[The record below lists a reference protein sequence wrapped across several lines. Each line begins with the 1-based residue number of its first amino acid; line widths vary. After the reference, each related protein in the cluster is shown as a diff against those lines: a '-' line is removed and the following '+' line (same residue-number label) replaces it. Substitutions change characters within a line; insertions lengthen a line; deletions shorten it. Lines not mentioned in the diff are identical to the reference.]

1 MTKHVVS
8 VSGGKDS
15 TATLLIALDRC
26 PPGSVVPIFCDT
38 GNEHQAVHD
47 YLAYLEQALDIQI
60 HRLKADFTEQVM
72 AKRRFIA
79 RDVRIGR
86 DDKGRKVRWT
96 NKAKRRALAVMHPS
110 GNPFL
115 DLCMIKTRF
124 PSSAAQF
131 CTGELKRDPAVEF
144 QLALVDAG
152 YRVISW
158 QGIRRD
164 ESINR
169 RKKRKFERIGPRM
182 RAFRP
187 IIDWSAEQV
196 FAFAKAKGI
205 EPNPLYRAGM
215 GRVGCMPCIN
225 CSKADLRQIA
235 VRFPDHIERIAEW
248 EGIVSACSKRG
259 SSTFFPPGTDAHA
272 AQDVREV
279 FAALGIRNRVEWS
292 KTTRGGKQFD
302 LLQVLDEPSTCS
314 SVYGLCE

>member
-1 MTKHVVS
+1 MKHVVS

-38 GNEHQAVHD
+38 GNEHQAVHN
-47 YLAYLEQALDIQI
+47 YLGYLEQALDIQI
-60 HRLKADFTEQVM
+60 HRLKADFREQLA

-79 RDVRIGR
+79 RDTRTGR
-86 DDKGRKVRWT
+86 APDGRKVRWS
-96 NKAKRRALAVMHPS
+96 NKGKRRALAVLHPS

-115 DLCMIKTRF
+115 DLCMLKGRF

-131 CTGELKRDPAVEF
+131 CTSELKRDPAVEF
-144 QLALVDAG
+144 QLDLVDAG
-152 YRVISW
+152 HRVVSW

-169 RKKRKFERIGPRM
+169 RFKPKFERIGPGM
-182 RAFRP
+182 RVCRP

-196 FAFAKAKGI
+196 FALAKARGI
-205 EPNPLYRAGM
+205 APNPLYMQGM

-225 CSKADLRQIA
+225 CRKADLRQIA

-248 EGIVSACSKRG
+248 ERVVSACSKRG
-259 SSTFFPPGTDAHA
+259 SSTFFPASHA
-272 AQDVREV
+272 DQDVREV
-279 FAALGIRNRVEWS
+279 FTVSGIRNRVEWS
-292 KTTRGGKQFD
+292 KTTRGGRQFD
-302 LLQVLDEPSTCS
+302 LLQVLDEPNTCS
-314 SVYGLCE
+314 SIYGLCE